1 MSVVRALCLQKILE
15 VLEILVYKDQGAFIN
30 DWQSGIAEFDKLEL
44 NLININL
51 GIKCLNQTLNC
62 EK

>member
-44 NLININL
+44 NLIHINL